1 MPLLGAGCHLSVQ
14 FPRDGSIITPERYL
28 TGWPDYCCKEQMSR
42 ERCCRK
48 STSTLCLA
56 LLTLLLAFS
65 PLQPSLKAQE
75 RTDTPSGFDYFVGA
89 GILYDD
95 NLFRQPAGFNLSSG
109 ASNLHRQD
117 LIERVSAGIQGSWTL
132 GLQSFEL
139 KAHGD
144 DNRFERNDKL
154 NNISGSAAMTWDWRV
169 GHRWTGQLG
178 ADYARALANFANN
191 LVLDKDLL
199 TQRGSFAG
207 ATYELGPHWLIHGD
221 VRWSSATHSAAVRR
235 VDDDN
240 IRTQK
245 FGVELKLSSTDSVG
259 WNYRH
264 ANANFAGGLLLSAA
278 NFDRN
283 YDESSSVV
291 WVKYALSGKTDLNCE
306 GGYVRRNYPNAAI
319 GNFTGATG
327 RGTLNW
333 HPGAKTAVAITGW
346 RDLNAYIDAQSNYFV
361 TRGASITPSWAPTE
375 KITTSV
381 AVSWERQ
388 NYIGSNP
395 TVAAGP
401 ARLDTVKS
409 VQASATYMPSRAL
422 ELDISYRREQRDS
435 NQASLTYVDNLAVLG
450 VRLAF

>member
-1 MPLLGAGCHLSVQ
+1 
-14 FPRDGSIITPERYL
+14 
-28 TGWPDYCCKEQMSR
+28 MSR

-48 STSTLCLA
+48 STSTPCLA
-56 LLTLLLAFS
+56 LLTLFLALS

-75 RTDTPSGFDYFVGA
+75 LKEQERANGVDYFIGA
-89 GILYDD
+89 GALYDD
-95 NLFRQPAGFNLSSG
+95 NLFRQPAGSTLSSG
-109 ASNLHRQD
+109 ATHLHRQD
-117 LIERVSAGIQGSWTL
+117 LIERVSAGIRGSWAL
-132 GLQSFEL
+132 AQQSFEL

-144 DNRFERNDKL
+144 DNRFEQNDQL
-154 NNISGSAAMTWDWRV
+154 NNISGSAALTWDWRV

-199 TQRGSFAG
+199 SQRGSFAG
-207 ATYELGPHWLIHGD
+207 ATFELGPHWFLHGD
-221 VRWSSATHSAAVRR
+221 VRWSSGEHSAAVRR

-245 FGVELKLSSTDSVG
+245 FGVELKLSSTDSLG

-264 ANANFAGGLLLSAA
+264 ANASFAGGLLLNGV

-283 YDESSSVV
+283 YDESASAV
-291 WVKYALSGKTDLNCE
+291 WVKYALTGKTDLDCE
-306 GGYVRRNYPNAAI
+306 GGYVRRDYPNAAI

-395 TVAAGP
+395 TVAAGEF
-401 ARLDTVKS
+401 RRDTVKS
-409 VQASATYMPSRAL
+409 AQASATYVPARAL
-422 ELDISYRREQRDS
+422 ELDITYRREQRDS
-435 NQASLTYVDNLAVLG
+435 SLAPLTYVDNLAVLG
-450 VRLAF
+450 VRFTF